1 MNLFKKQTR
10 AQLLAIVEK
19 AIFENDENAYNKAT
33 KKLNAMNRKRDIQA
47 KIDTANSAGM
57 FAAARRFKS
66 QLEAMR

>member
-10 AQLLAIVEK
+10 AQLVAIIK
-19 AIFENDENAYNKAT
+19 QAAMDKDAKAYNKAA
-33 KKLNAMNRKRDIQA
+33 KKLNAMNRKREIQA
-47 KIDTANSAGM
+47 KIDHAISAGM